1 MAKAVHLGAW
11 FLLGCIASSLVA
23 WLGTLHP
30 ALLRVSLV
38 VYIFCFV
45 VWGLGLLADD
55 AIRPFLKLSEPD
67 YYALLI
73 AIVFS
78 IFFGGATTWL
88 LALVG

>member
-45 VWGLGLLADD
+45 AWGVSLLADD
-55 AIRPFLKLSEPD
+55 AIRPFLKLSESD
-67 YYALLI
+67 YYALVF
-73 AIVFS
+73 AIIISV
-78 IFFGGATTWL
+78 FFGGVTTWL
-88 LALVG
+88 LTLVG